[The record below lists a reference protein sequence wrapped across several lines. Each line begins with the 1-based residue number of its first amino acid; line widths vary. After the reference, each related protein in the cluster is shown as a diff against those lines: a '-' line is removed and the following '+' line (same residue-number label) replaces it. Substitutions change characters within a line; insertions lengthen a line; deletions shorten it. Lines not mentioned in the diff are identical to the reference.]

1 MVFWFFGFLF
11 LVLPAC
17 LIVLAMHHRRTWM
30 PGIVLMVIP
39 MALLIFMFMSY
50 WAMGPF
56 VFPPVLVL
64 RHFDRMLRDAPALSE
79 KGGPASSAERNR
91 AMPPPNGVQ
100 AEAEEEPVVS
110 TPRAQAPAGGPTAGT
125 AKPSAMGAG
134 ASPPEWV
141 GSSPRRTPAGYQMS
155 VATDP
160 FATPL
165 ECQRQLPEVLRR
177 AVAQYIAVYLGDEA
191 LAARI
196 ELPPEFVGSQIVKA
210 QWEEPFESSVG
221 PMVRLHALL
230 VFDHKV
236 NARIDEACH
245 QHRIQDRVWRLGVI
259 LAGILAVLAA
269 AWGYLKLDLATDGRY
284 RWRLRLAAGLA
295 ILGVAAAGWA
305 MWA

>member
-1 MVFWFFGFLF
+1 MFFGFFGFLF
-11 LVLPAC
+11 IALPAC
-17 LIVLAMHHRRTWM
+17 LIVLAMHRRTWM
-30 PGIVLMVIP
+30 PGIVLLVIP

-50 WAMGPF
+50 LALGPL

-64 RHFDRMLRDAPALSE
+64 RQFDRMLRDAPAVSE
-79 KGGPASSAERNR
+79 KGGAASSPERNR
-91 AMPPPNGVQ
+91 AMPAPNGVQ
-100 AEAEEEPVVS
+100 AEAEEEPAVS
-110 TPRAQAPAGGPTAGT
+110 TPGAQAPAGGPTAGT
-125 AKPSAMGAG
+125 AKPSAMAAG

-165 ECQRQLPEVLRR
+165 ECQRQLPEVLQR
-177 AVAQYIAVYLGDEA
+177 AVAQYIAAYLGDEA

-196 ELPPEFVGSQIVKA
+196 ELPPEFVRSEIVKA

-236 NARIDEACH
+236 NTRIDEACH
-245 QHRIQDRVWRLGVI
+245 HHRIQERVWRLGVI

-269 AWGYLKLDLATDGRY
+269 AWAYLKLDLATDGRY
-284 RWRLRLAAGLA
+284 RWRLRLATGLA
-295 ILGVAAAGWA
+295 VLGIVAAGWG